1 VTPPELPTQG
11 VEQGRD
17 QVSMNLR
24 DGVAWITLSNPGKRN
39 SFTWRMYDQLGSIA
53 ENLADH
59 DDLSAVVFRG
69 DPDDGFAAGT
79 DIRQFSSFA
88 SGEDGVQYER
98 RVAAV
103 MQKLL
108 AIPVPTIALVE
119 GAAVG
124 AGLLVVLCCDIVVS
138 ERGARFGAPIA
149 RTLGNCLPAA
159 VIARLRSKVGVN
171 MAAGMLL
178 SAALVPAEALTAV
191 GFVFELVQPG
201 GLPSAAENLLR
212 RIRMS
217 APLSLRSLKQLLR
230 RVEESES
237 AVADD
242 DLLALCYGSDD
253 FHEGVLA
260 FLEDRRP
267 HWTGR

>member
-1 VTPPELPTQG
+1 MKLH
-11 VEQGRD
+11 
-17 QVSMNLR
+17 

-39 SFTWRMYDQLGSIA
+39 SFTWRMYDQLAAIA
-53 ENLADH
+53 DDLAGR

-69 DPDDGFAAGT
+69 DPEDGFAAGT
-79 DIRQFSSFA
+79 DIRQFSSFTSA
-88 SGEDGVQYER
+88 EDGVQYER

-103 MQKLL
+103 VQKLL
-108 AIPVPTIALVE
+108 GIPVPTIALVE

-124 AGLLVVLCCDIVVS
+124 AGLVVVLCCDIVVA

-159 VIARLRSKVGVN
+159 VIARLRSRVGVN

-178 SAALVPAEALTAV
+178 AAALVPAEALTAV
-191 GFVFELVQPG
+191 GFVFELVEPG
-201 GLPSAAENLLR
+201 GLPDAAENLLR

-217 APLSLRSLKQLLR
+217 APLSVRSLKQLLR
-230 RVEESES
+230 RVEDS
-237 AVADD
+237 APAVPDE
-242 DLLALCYGSDD
+242 DLLALCYGSGD

-260 FLEDRRP
+260 FLADRRP

>member
-1 VTPPELPTQG
+1 
-11 VEQGRD
+11 
-17 QVSMNLR
+17 MNLR

-39 SFTWRMYDQLGSIA
+39 SFTWRMYDQLGAIA
-53 ENLADH
+53 
-59 DDLSAVVFRG
+59 DDLAVRDDLLAVVLRG

-79 DIRQFSSFA
+79 DIRQFSSFT

-98 RVAAV
+98 RVATV
-103 MQKLL
+103 VQKLL
-108 AIPVPTIALVE
+108 SIPVPTIALVE

-124 AGLLVVLCCDIVVS
+124 AGLVVVLCCDIVVA

-159 VIARLRSKVGVN
+159 VIARLSSRVGVS

-178 SAALVPAEALTAV
+178 AAALVEAEALTAS
-191 GFVFELVQPG
+191 GFVFQLVEPG
-201 GLPSAAENLLR
+201 DLPSAAESLLR
-212 RIRMS
+212 RIRSS
-217 APLSLRSLKQLLR
+217 APLTLRSVKQLLR
-230 RVEESES
+230 RVEDS
-237 AVADD
+237 APVVHDE
-242 DLLALCYGSDD
+242 DLLALCYGSSD

-260 FLEDRRP
+260 FLTDRRP